1 MTIKYN
7 ITQLKGF
14 EGAVAYNAFAALM
27 MRLTQSVIATDLIS
41 DELKSGELGF
51 GAPATE
57 TLQAM
62 ITNLRLLADD
72 NPLKKS
78 VWYDILK
85 VVDNSNPMYL
95 DLLKLVEDPN
105 GIQITAK
112 NAKNYTAGEI
122 HEMLYKCFCACLEHE
137 TEVFF

>member
-1 MTIKYN
+1 MTLKYK
-7 ITQLKGF
+7 IRPLKGF

-27 MRLTQSVIATDLIS
+27 MRLTQSVIAADLIK
-41 DELKSGELGF
+41 DELASGQLGF
-51 GAPATE
+51 GASPTE

-62 ITNLRLLADD
+62 IDNLRALEDD
-72 NPLKKS
+72 SQLKKS
-78 VWYDILK
+78 VWFDVLK

-105 GIQITAK
+105 GIQITQK
-112 NAKNYTAGEI
+112 NSKNYTAGEI
-122 HEMLYKCFCACLEHE
+122 HEMLYKCFCECLDHE